1 MSDKNNLNNIY
12 TLKSNNFGD
21 GVNKIFWEYII
32 GENITNNPLELHYI
46 TTGSIMCLVNDKSII
61 LGTGFISENGD
72 LGGGNFKFNSNKKN
86 CNPYKIISVRG
97 PLSRQKLL
105 DFGIECPEKYGD
117 PLILLPC
124 IYNSYKK
131 VDKDIVGILPHY
143 VDKNNNNYKLLKRQL
158 ENNGF
163 TVKFIDIE
171 VGDNY
176 KKIIN
181 DVNDCKY
188 IISSSLHGVI
198 LGIIYKKK
206 TIFLE
211 FSNRVIG
218 NCFKFKDFFKSINV
232 EYQNINNY
240 DTSILN
246 NIIDVKYENIKS
258 LGKELISILPFIDK
272 ERKIFLT
279 DKFINFYN

>member
-1 MSDKNNLNNIY
+1 MSDTNNLNNIY

-32 GENITNNPLELHYI
+32 GENITNNPLEMHYI

-72 LGGGNFKFNSNKKN
+72 LGGGNFKSNSNKKN

-97 PLSRQKLL
+97 PLSRQKIL

-124 IYNSYKK
+124 MYNNYKK

-143 VDKNNNNYKLLKRQL
+143 VDKNNNNYKLLKRKL

-181 DVNDCKY
+181 D
-188 IISSSLHGVI
+188 VI

-240 DTSILN
+240 DTSILD

-258 LGKELISILPFIDK
+258 LGKELISILPFINE